1 MSLARVVITA
11 VIMEGRSKSEVA
23 RDYGVSRVWVQR
35 LVHRYRREGPA
46 AFEPRSRRPHSNPRA
61 VSLDLEDQVIRLRK
75 ELSKKG
81 LDAGAETIAVHLQ
94 IAGVDS
100 VPAVSTIWR
109 ILSRRGF
116 VSPQPQKRPRSSWK
130 TFCAEQPNERWQ
142 ADITHWRLAD
152 GTEVEILNIL
162 NDHSRVCIASVA
174 RRITTGTQVW
184 ASFAAAFDRWAIPA
198 SVLTD
203 NGAVFTGK
211 QRGQGR
217 VALEVQ
223 LGLRGIRLHHS
234 RPYHPQTCGKVE
246 RFHQTQK
253 KWLAAQPK
261 PATVAGLQRQLDRFG
276 RYYNTVRPHRALG
289 RRTPA
294 QAYAARPKAVPTGPI
309 IPTHYRVRT
318 DRIDSGGSVTL
329 RHNSRLHHIGL
340 GARLAGTP
348 IMLLIDDLHIRI
360 IERHTGTLI
369 RELILDPTRDY
380 QPRGLPPG
388 PPKGSAATP
397 RPASRSRPDAPPAA
411 GVKAGRRPPEAT
423 RRAPALTPARTAP
436 PSPAGMPKQPQK
448 CNDVSRHLLTMSRDI
463 TRCSGD
469 RI

>member
-11 VIMEGRSKSEVA
+11 VLMEGRSKSEVA

-81 LDAGAETIAVHLQ
+81 LDGGAETIAVHLQ

-130 TFCAEQPNERWQ
+130 RFCAEQPNERWQ

-162 NDHSRVCIASVA
+162 DDHSRVCIASVA

-184 ASFAAAFDRWAIPA
+184 ASFAAAFDRWGIPA

-253 KWLAAQPK
+253 KWLRAQPRA
-261 PATVAGLQRQLDRFG
+261 ATLVGLQHQLNRFQT
-276 RYYNTVRPHRALG
+276 YYNTVRPHRALG
-289 RRTPA
+289 RRTPPRPIKPGPKPF
-294 QAYAARPKAVPTGPI
+294 QAARSSPPTTGSDTTRSTAAAVSPCATTAGCTTSASAP
-309 IPTHYRVRT
+309 
-318 DRIDSGGSVTL
+318 GSP
-329 RHNSRLHHIGL
+329 
-340 GARLAGTP
+340 A
-348 IMLLIDDLHIRI
+348 
-360 IERHTGTLI
+360 
-369 RELILDPTRDY
+369 
-380 QPRGLPPG
+380 PR
-388 PPKGSAATP
+388 SACSSTTCTSASSTATP
-397 RPASRSRPDAPPAA
+397 
-411 GVKAGRRPPEAT
+411 
-423 RRAPALTPARTAP
+423 
-436 PSPAGMPKQPQK
+436 
-448 CNDVSRHLLTMSRDI
+448 VS
-463 TRCSGD
+463 
-469 RI
+469 